1 MSEEKKKLM
10 YLCVNRPQAA
20 MNLLIDNITE
30 VSGMAERMIPSI
42 DSRLVCWAEHMDQG
56 EQGGSGGGNMIATL
70 MECKG
75 DLTRS
80 TVPGS
85 SMPDAIYDT
94 DRIIRKLDDKQ
105 PKLAQVVREHYQN
118 ASALPEQ
125 RYAACECSMKT
136 YYRRLGKAH
145 HAVLFMV
152 KGGKATKSGER
163 VAAMRLRK
171 AG

>member
-1 MSEEKKKLM
+1 
-10 YLCVNRPQAA
+10 
-20 MNLLIDNITE
+20 
-30 VSGMAERMIPSI
+30 MAEGMISSI
-42 DSRLVCWAEHMDQG
+42 DSRLVQWAEG
-56 EQGGSGGGNMIATL
+56 VESGSYGSGSGGGASNMIATL
-70 MECKG
+70 MACKG

-80 TVPGS
+80 TASVSGMS
-85 SMPDAIYDT
+85 DAVYDT
-94 DRIIRKLDDKQ
+94 GRAVDKLDGTH
-105 PKLAQVVREHYQN
+105 PTLAQVVREHYLN

-125 RYAACECSMKT
+125 RLQACACSQKT

-145 HAVLFMV
+145 HALLFML